1 MLSRQK
7 LEAYLQGEQ
16 IEYHLDESD
25 ADRIVVIFQTQ
36 CLSNVSLDI
45 TILNNRTVLF
55 LSRMPLSIP
64 PEHRLAVCEYITRVN
79 YGVILG
85 GFEMDLDEGD
95 VNYKIVSALGRE
107 TEIDR
112 EAFCR
117 LLYLGNSMFDK
128 YAPGILA
135 ILYGGMSATEAY
147 QSLTKSKN

>member
-64 PEHRLAVCEYITRVN
+64 PEHQI
-79 YGVILG
+79 
-85 GFEMDLDEGD
+85 
-95 VNYKIVSALGRE
+95 GR
-107 TEIDR
+107 
-112 EAFCR
+112 AHV
-117 LLYLGNSMFDK
+117 
-128 YAPGILA
+128 
-135 ILYGGMSATEAY
+135 
-147 QSLTKSKN
+147 